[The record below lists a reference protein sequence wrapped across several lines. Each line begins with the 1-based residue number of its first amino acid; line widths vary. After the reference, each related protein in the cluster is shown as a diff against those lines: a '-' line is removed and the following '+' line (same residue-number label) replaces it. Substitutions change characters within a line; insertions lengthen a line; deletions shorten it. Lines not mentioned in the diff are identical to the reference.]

1 MTTFKRAYLYIT
13 RKKVRSI
20 IMFMLLTIISTVLLS
35 SNILNLSLIHISY
48 TGLCMDCFNGD
59 YSAGLYDYEEDYL
72 KSMTNIQKKFLQER
86 GKNNE

>member
-35 SNILNLSLIHISY
+35 SNI
-48 TGLCMDCFNGD
+48 
-59 YSAGLYDYEEDYL
+59 
-72 KSMTNIQKKFLQER
+72 
-86 GKNNE
+86 

>member
-35 SNILNLSLIHISY
+35 SNILNHTVKGILLLKIYQKLIKK
-48 TGLCMDCFNGD
+48 
-59 YSAGLYDYEEDYL
+59 YL
-72 KSMTNIQKKFLQER
+72 
-86 GKNNE
+86 

>member
-1 MTTFKRAYLYIT
+1 MLAFCGYDAVKGWPFGV
-13 RKKVRSI
+13 KV
-20 IMFMLLTIISTVLLS
+20 TYGKAGETVGC
-35 SNILNLSLIHISY
+35 NV

>member
-35 SNILNLSLIHISY
+35 SNILNHTVKGIS
-48 TGLCMDCFNGD
+48 NKI
-59 YSAGLYDYEEDYL
+59 YE
-72 KSMTNIQKKFLQER
+72 SSNF
-86 GKNNE
+86 GFHC

>member
-1 MTTFKRAYLYIT
+1 MSEDGLIE
-13 RKKVRSI
+13 SI
-20 IMFMLLTIISTVLLS
+20 GLDYDAP
-35 SNILNLSLIHISY
+35 Y